1 MNVTSCFIVFT
12 VTDDANN
19 KEMRFSYP
27 PTQTSDDTKGS
38 NVSLSLSLYT
48 KVLFYNFRQKQ
59 NCSEWTGSPRS
70 SRLQAIRFRGWWRLT
85 SYKFVR

>member
-19 KEMRFSYP
+19 KEMIFSYP

-38 NVSLSLSLYT
+38 NVSLSLHQVIVLQFQT
-48 KVLFYNFRQKQ
+48 KAELF
-59 NCSEWTGSPRS
+59 
-70 SRLQAIRFRGWWRLT
+70 
-85 SYKFVR
+85 